1 MSSQDLPS
9 IDISA
14 IEKKG
19 IIKILSIET
28 SEMGSQPESKTS

>member
-1 MSSQDLPS
+1 MRSQDFPS
-9 IDISA
+9 TDISA
-14 IEKKG
+14 IEKKC